1 MASQRKNWLISKI
14 VRSAQT
20 NIENLD
26 LKSQEEII
34 KKFECLEINP
44 FLGNVQK
51 VRGKINIY
59 RGRIGK
65 YRFYF
70 KIIPQSR
77 HIHILLFEYRGKIKD
92 KTIQRLK

>member
-1 MASQRKNWLISKI
+1 MASQRKNWLISEI
-14 VRSAQT
+14 ARNAQI

-26 LKSQEEII
+26 LKSHNEVI

-44 FLGNVQK
+44 FLGDIQK
-51 VRGKINIY
+51 VGGKRNIY

-77 HIHILLFEYRGKIKD
+77 HIHILLFEYRGRIKD
-92 KTIQRLK
+92 KIIQRLK